1 MHMHGACTGY
11 RCSPLYPHG
20 HMAGEQS
27 PTAALGG
34 AARGG
39 ETPGAQTLQRFADL
53 VVGFAANVQPGQVV
67 AIGTEPGKLELTR
80 AVADAAYR
88 AGAKFVDVMHFDLHV
103 KRSRILHAA
112 EETLDYVPPW
122 YGERIL
128 ALGDLRAA
136 RIGLTGPA
144 APGLLNDLDPQRAG
158 RDQLPFLRE
167 SSQVVNART
176 TNWTAV
182 PCPTPPWAALV
193 FPELDPGAAFE
204 RLWDQVIHMCRLDE
218 EDPVAAWR
226 ERQRVLVGAS
236 ERLTAL
242 HLDALHFEGPGTDLR
257 VGLLPSSRWLAARFE
272 TVGGIVHM
280 PNLPSEEVFTA
291 PDPARVDGVVRST
304 KPLVVGGTIIRGL
317 RVHFA
322 GGRATSI
329 EADEGGELLA
339 QYARKDDGAARLGE
353 VALVD
358 AAGRIGPL
366 DTVFYDTLIDE
377 NAASHVALGA
387 AYEFTAGEEDR
398 ERINRSQIHVDFM
411 IGSPEVD
418 VTGLTA
424 TGERVPVLRGG
435 AWRI

>member
-1 MHMHGACTGY
+1 M
-11 RCSPLYPHG
+11 PD
-20 HMAGEQS
+20 E
-27 PTAALGG
+27 PTL
-34 AARGG
+34 
-39 ETPGAQTLQRFADL
+39 ERFADL
-53 VVGFAANVQPGQVV
+53 VVRFAANVQPGQVV

-80 AVADAAYR
+80 AIADAAYR
-88 AGAKFVDVMHFDLHV
+88 AGAKFVDVMCFDMHV
-103 KRSRILHAA
+103 KRSRLLHAA
-112 EETLDYVPPW
+112 QDTLDYVPPW
-122 YGERIL
+122 YGERVL
-128 ALGDLRAA
+128 ALGELRAA

-144 APGLLNDLDPQRAG
+144 APGLLNDLDPERAG

-182 PCPTPPWAALV
+182 PCPTAPWAQLV
-193 FPELDPGAAFE
+193 FPALAPDAALA
-204 RLWDQVIHMCRLDE
+204 RLWELVTHICRLDE
-218 EDPVAAWR
+218 DDPVAAWR
-226 ERQRVLVGAS
+226 ERQDVLVGVS

-242 HLDALHFEGPGTDLR
+242 RLDALHFEGPGTDLR
-257 VGLLPSSRWLAARFE
+257 VGLLPSSRWLSARFE
-272 TVGGIVHM
+272 TIDGIVHM

-317 RVHFA
+317 EVRFE
-322 GGRATSI
+322 GGRAVAI

-339 QYARKDDGAARLGE
+339 QYARRDDGAARLGE

-358 AAGRIGPL
+358 ADGRIGPL

-411 IGSPEVD
+411 IGSPDVS
-418 VTGLTA
+418 VTGLTQD
-424 TGERVPVLRGG
+424 GGRVPVLRGG
-435 AWRI
+435 AWQI